1 MIPLPVGVTMG
12 DPAGVGPELVAELLR
27 RVPAEGCVLYGS
39 REVFRRAG
47 VPESVRVADIPFP
60 EAGALVPGVATAA
73 GGRVSERAVRR
84 AAADA
89 LAGRIRA
96 MVTAPICKEALHLA
110 GCPLTAHTEILESCC
125 ANRAKPSMVFWSPN
139 LTVGLATIH
148 IPLSEVP
155 KSLTV
160 DWLLQTIRR
169 TAKVCG
175 KAHPRV
181 AVLGL
186 NPHAGE
192 HGLMGDE
199 EEKVILPA
207 IARAREE
214 GLGEVWLAVP
224 DAAFAHQPLGFDCAV
239 AMYHDQGLIP
249 FKMLAFDCGVNVTA
263 GLPLVRTSPDHGTAY
278 DIAWKG
284 KARVESLLAA
294 YQLAVRLSEAG
305 EPR

>member
-27 RVPAEGCVLYGS
+27 RVPEEACVLYGS

-47 VPESVRVADIPFP
+47 VSERVRVVDIPFP
-60 EAGALVPGVATAA
+60 EVDALVPGVATAA

-89 LAGRIRA
+89 LDHRIRA

-110 GCPLTAHTEILESCC
+110 GCPLTAHTEILEACC
-125 ANRAKPSMVFWSPN
+125 GNRVKPSMVFWSPN

-148 IPLSEVP
+148 IPLSKVP
-155 KSLTV
+155 QSLTI
-160 DWLLQTIRR
+160 DSLLQTIRR
-169 TAKVCG
+169 TAMVCG

-199 EEKVILPA
+199 EQKVIRPA

-214 GLGEVWLAVP
+214 GVGEVWLAVP

-284 KARVESLLAA
+284 KARVDSLLAA
-294 YQLAVRLSEAG
+294 YRLAMRLSEPGAAL
-305 EPR
+305 